1 MSITSKA
8 ELASLAKFA
17 KLPFNIKPTQTF
29 APLLPSSYRD
39 GAGVEL
45 AGKPDAVCVQARCF
59 TYIECKSSQLN
70 HHPDKHSSW
79 WALQQ
84 EYTLKMH
91 DGRDKDYNFLTAHFF
106 RNDPVFLKENAWN
119 QSLFK
124 VAAMQAQY
132 GWQHYIVCFARN
144 PSAADA
150 KRYAEA
156 GLVFCTDAT
165 LSQMLTV
172 IDLASHGMYF
182 PFFLDAHLSQ
192 YITTVNPTPNPDYEG
207 FTPEQIVAANRA
219 KYEAVIAAMHTEAE
233 NPQSLDYF

>member
-17 KLPFNIKPTQTF
+17 KLPFNIKPTHTF

-45 AGKPDAVCVQARCF
+45 TGKPDAVCVHPRGF
-59 TYIECKSSQLN
+59 TFIENKSCSLN

-79 WALQQ
+79 WALQT

-91 DGRDKDYNFLTAHFF
+91 DGIDKDYNFLTDHFY
-106 RNDPVFLKENAWN
+106 RTDRVFLNNNAWN

-124 VAAMQAQY
+124 VAAMQAQF
-132 GWQHYIVCFARN
+132 GWERYIVCFARN
-144 PSAADA
+144 PSSADA

-156 GLVFCTDAT
+156 GLVFCTDASLEKM
-165 LSQMLTV
+165 LSV
-172 IDLASHGMYF
+172 IDLASHGVFY
-182 PFFLDAHLSQ
+182 PFCLDARHSGYTVQ
-192 YITTVNPTPNPDYEG
+192 VNPTPNPDYEG
-207 FTPEQIVAANRA
+207 FTPEQITAANRA
-219 KYEAVIAAMHTEAE
+219 KYEAIIAALHAE
-233 NPQSLDYF
+233 RLDAQSYEFY